1 MADTIKISE
10 LTEYTAEVTDS
21 LLIPLDDGTK
31 TYKVSVG
38 HFNQGAAASAKAYAD
53 KAASSAKNAADSE
66 ANTKQVSQ
74 EITTNTSAA
83 KDAAKE
89 AEDAKNATVQL
100 KADTERA
107 VASIKASVDNAS
119 SSALSAADSADDATE
134 SSTLSKSWAIG
145 GTGKRE
151 DEDVNNAKY
160 WASIAGA
167 AAGGGVLSFNGRSG
181 FVVPADG
188 DYKSE
193 QIKRGDSNVEVSLTA
208 LEETAG
214 DATNVPI
221 GTVVEATEEYPE
233 IFSGETA
240 GVISGKAKKFLAS
253 LKLLVENVDKDLRRL
268 ISNADDKI
276 SNVDKKTS
284 VRLPTQSLTASGGT
298 LTFTDTSITET
309 ALIDVYATIP
319 NISPSSY
326 SVSGT
331 ALTVVFDAQERA
343 FDVCVT
349 VRKS

>member
-10 LTEYTAEVTDS
+10 LTEYTADVTDS

-31 TYKVSVG
+31 TYKVPVG
-38 HFNQGAAASAKAYAD
+38 HFNQGAASSAKAYAD
-53 KAASSAKNAADSE
+53 KAEISARNAATSE
-66 ANTKQVSQ
+66 SNTRQVSQ
-74 EITTNTSAA
+74 EITSNTSEA

-107 VASIKASVDNAS
+107 VASIKTSVQNAS
-119 SSALSAADSADDATE
+119 DSALSAADSADDA
-134 SSTLSKSWAIG
+134 SDSATLSKSWAIG

-193 QIKRGDSNVEVSLTA
+193 QIKRGNSTVEESLTA

-233 IFSGETA
+233 ISSGETA
-240 GVISGKAKKFLAS
+240 GVISGKTKKFLAS
-253 LKLLVENVDKDLRRL
+253 LKLLIETVERDLKL
-268 ISNADDKI
+268 LI

-284 VRLPTQSLTASGGT
+284 KRLPAQSLTAAGGS
-298 LTFTDTSITET
+298 LTFTDDSITDT
-309 ALIDVYATIP
+309 SLIEVYATIP
-319 NISPSSY
+319 NISPSNY
-326 SVSGT
+326 SVTGT
-331 ALTVVFDAQERA
+331 TLTVTFDAQEKA

-349 VRKS
+349 VRKE

>member
-10 LTEYTAEVTDS
+10 LTEYTADVTDS

-31 TYKVSVG
+31 TYKVPVG

-53 KAASSAKNAADSE
+53 KAEISARNAATSE
-66 ANTKQVSQ
+66 SNTRQVAQ
-74 EITTNTSAA
+74 EITSNTSEA

-107 VASIKASVDNAS
+107 VASIKTSVQNAS
-119 SSALSAADSADDATE
+119 DSALSAADSADDA
-134 SSTLSKSWAIG
+134 SDSATLSKSWAIG

-193 QIKRGDSNVEVSLTA
+193 QIKRGNSTVEASLTA

-214 DATNVPI
+214 NATNVPI

-233 IFSGETA
+233 ISSGETA
-240 GVISGKAKKFLAS
+240 GVISGKTKKFLAS
-253 LKLLVENVDKDLRRL
+253 LKLLIETVERDLKL
-268 ISNADDKI
+268 LI

-284 VRLPTQSLTASGGT
+284 KRLPAQSLTAAGGS
-298 LTFTDTSITET
+298 LTFTDDSITDT
-309 ALIDVYATIP
+309 SLIEVYATIP
-319 NISPSSY
+319 NISPSNY
-326 SVSGT
+326 SVTGT
-331 ALTVVFDAQERA
+331 TLTVTFDAQEKA

-349 VRKS
+349 VRKE

>member
-31 TYKVSVG
+31 TYKVPVG
-38 HFNQGAAASAKAYAD
+38 HFNQGAASSAKAYAD
-53 KAASSAKNAADSE
+53 KAAASERNAAASE

-83 KDAAKE
+83 RDAAKE
-89 AEDAKNATVQL
+89 AEDAKNETVQL

-107 VASIKASVDNAS
+107 AASVKASVDNAS
-119 SSALSAADSADDATE
+119 SSAMSAADSADDATD
-134 SSTLSKSWAIG
+134 SATLSKSWAVG

-151 DEDVNNAKY
+151 NEDVNNAKY

-193 QIKRGDSNVEVSLTA
+193 QIKRGDSTVEASLTA

-214 DATNVPI
+214 NATNVPI

-233 IFSGETA
+233 ISSGETA
-240 GVISGKAKKFLAS
+240 GVISGKTKKFLAS
-253 LKLLVENVDKDLRRL
+253 LKLLIENVERDLNL
-268 ISNADDKI
+268 LI

-284 VRLPTQSLTASGGT
+284 KRLPAQSLTAAGGS
-298 LTFTDTSITET
+298 LTFTDDSITDT
-309 ALIDVYATIP
+309 SLIEVYATIP
-319 NISPSSY
+319 NISPSNY
-326 SVSGT
+326 SVTGT
-331 ALTVVFDAQERA
+331 TLTVTFDAQEKA

-349 VRKS
+349 VRKE

>member
-31 TYKVSVG
+31 TYKVPVG
-38 HFNQGAAASAKAYAD
+38 HFNQGAASSAKAYAD
-53 KAASSAKNAADSE
+53 KAASSAKNAAASE
-66 ANTKQVSQ
+66 DNTKQIAQ

-107 VASIKASVDNAS
+107 VSSIKSSVDNAS
-119 SSALSAADSADDATE
+119 SSAMSAADSADDATE
-134 SSTLSKSWAIG
+134 SSKLSKSWAIG

-160 WASIAGA
+160 WASVAGA
-167 AAGGGVLSFNGRSG
+167 AAGGGVLTFNGRSG
-181 FVVPADG
+181 FVLPVDG

-193 QIKRGDSNVEVSLTA
+193 QIKRGDSTVEASLTA

-214 DATNVPI
+214 DATNVQI
-221 GTVVEATEEYPE
+221 GTVVEAVEEYPE
-233 IFSGETA
+233 ISSGETA
-240 GVISGKAKKFLAS
+240 GVISGKTKKFLAS
-253 LKLLVENVDKDLRRL
+253 LKSLIETVERDLKLL
-268 ISNADDKI
+268 I

-284 VRLPTQSLTASGGT
+284 IRLPAQSLTAAGGS
-298 LTFTDTSITET
+298 LTFTDDSITDT
-309 ALIDVYATIP
+309 SLIEVYATIP
-319 NISPSSY
+319 NISPSIY
-326 SVSGT
+326 SVTGST
-331 ALTVVFDAQERA
+331 LTVTFDAQEKA

>member
-21 LLIPLDDGTK
+21 LLIPLDNGTK

-53 KAASSAKNAADSE
+53 KAAASAKNAADSE
-66 ANTKQVSQ
+66 ANTKQVAQ

-83 KDAAKE
+83 RDAAKE
-89 AEDAKNATVQL
+89 AEEAKNATVQL

-107 VASIKASVDNAS
+107 AASVKASVDNAS
-119 SSALSAADSADDATE
+119 SSAMSAADSADDATD
-134 SSTLSKSWAIG
+134 SATLSKSWAVG

-151 DEDVNNAKY
+151 NEDVNNAKY

-193 QIKRGDSNVEVSLTA
+193 QIKRGDSTVEASLTA

-214 DATNVPI
+214 DATNVQI

-233 IFSGETA
+233 ISSGETA
-240 GVISGKAKKFLAS
+240 GVISGKTKKFLAS
-253 LKLLVENVDKDLRRL
+253 LKLL
-268 ISNADDKI
+268 I

-284 VRLPTQSLTASGGT
+284 KRLPAQSLTAAGGS
-298 LTFTDTSITET
+298 LTFTDDSITDT
-309 ALIDVYATIP
+309 SLIEVYATIP
-319 NISPSSY
+319 NISPSNY
-326 SVSGT
+326 SVTGST
-331 ALTVVFDAQERA
+331 LTVTFDAQSSA

-349 VRKS
+349 VRN

>member
-53 KAASSAKNAADSE
+53 KAETSARNAADSE
-66 ANTKQVSQ
+66 SNTKQVAQ
-74 EITTNTSAA
+74 EITSNTSAA

-119 SSALSAADSADDATE
+119 SSATSAADSADDATD
-134 SSTLSKSWAIG
+134 SATLSKSWAIG

-160 WASIAGA
+160 WASVAGA
-167 AAGGGVLSFNGRSG
+167 AAGGGVLTFNGRSG
-181 FVVPADG
+181 FVLPVDG

-193 QIKRGDSNVEVSLTA
+193 QIKRGDSTVEASLTA

-214 DATNVPI
+214 DATNVQI
-221 GTVVEATEEYPE
+221 GTVVEAAEEYPE
-233 IFSGETA
+233 ISSGETA
-240 GVISGKAKKFLAS
+240 GVISGKTKKFLAS
-253 LKLLVENVDKDLRRL
+253 LKRL
-268 ISNADDKI
+268 IEAVERDIKLLI

-284 VRLPTQSLTASGGT
+284 IRLPAQSLTAAGGS
-298 LTFTDTSITET
+298 LTFTDDSITDT
-309 ALIDVYATIP
+309 SLIEVYATIP
-319 NISPSSY
+319 NISPEIY
-326 SVSGT
+326 SVTGT
-331 ALTVVFDAQERA
+331 TLTVTFDAQEKA

-349 VRKS
+349 VRKE

>member
-53 KAASSAKNAADSE
+53 KAETSARNAADSE
-66 ANTKQVSQ
+66 SNTKQVAQ
-74 EITTNTSAA
+74 EITSNTSAA

-119 SSALSAADSADDATE
+119 SSATSAADSADDATD
-134 SSTLSKSWAIG
+134 SATLSKSWAIG

-160 WASIAGA
+160 WASVAGA
-167 AAGGGVLSFNGRSG
+167 AAGGGVLTFNGRSG
-181 FVVPADG
+181 FVLPVDG

-193 QIKRGDSNVEVSLTA
+193 QIKRGDSTVEASLTA

-214 DATNVPI
+214 DATNVQI
-221 GTVVEATEEYPE
+221 GTVVEAAEEYPE
-233 IFSGETA
+233 ISSGETA
-240 GVISGKAKKFLAS
+240 GVISGKTKKFLAS
-253 LKLLVENVDKDLRRL
+253 LKRL
-268 ISNADDKI
+268 IEAVERDLKLLI

-284 VRLPTQSLTASGGT
+284 IRLPAQSLTAAGGS
-298 LTFTDTSITET
+298 LTFTDDSITDT
-309 ALIDVYATIP
+309 SLIEVYATIP
-319 NISPSSY
+319 NISPEIY
-326 SVSGT
+326 SVTGT
-331 ALTVVFDAQERA
+331 TLTVTFDAQEKA

-349 VRKS
+349 VRKE

>member
-10 LTEYTAEVTDS
+10 LTEYTADVTDS

-31 TYKVSVG
+31 TYKVPVG
-38 HFNQGAAASAKAYAD
+38 HFNQGAASSAKAYAD
-53 KAASSAKNAADSE
+53 KAEISARNAATSE
-66 ANTKQVSQ
+66 SNTRQVAQ
-74 EITTNTSAA
+74 EITSNTSEA

-107 VASIKASVDNAS
+107 VASIKTSVDNAS
-119 SSALSAADSADDATE
+119 SSAMSAADSADDATD
-134 SSTLSKSWAIG
+134 SATLSKSWAIG

-193 QIKRGDSNVEVSLTA
+193 QIKRGNSTVEASLTA

-233 IFSGETA
+233 ISSGETA
-240 GVISGKAKKFLAS
+240 GVISGKTKKFLAS
-253 LKLLVENVDKDLRRL
+253 LKLLIETVERDLKL
-268 ISNADDKI
+268 LI

-284 VRLPTQSLTASGGT
+284 KRLPAQSLTAAGGS
-298 LTFTDTSITET
+298 LTFTDDSITDT
-309 ALIDVYATIP
+309 SLIEVYATIP
-319 NISPSSY
+319 NISPSNY
-326 SVSGT
+326 SVTGT
-331 ALTVVFDAQERA
+331 TLTVTFDAQEKA

-349 VRKS
+349 VRKE

>member
-53 KAASSAKNAADSE
+53 KAETSARNAADSE
-66 ANTKQVSQ
+66 SNTKQVAQ
-74 EITTNTSAA
+74 EITSNTSAA

-89 AEDAKNATVQL
+89 TEDAKNATVQL

-119 SSALSAADSADDATE
+119 LSATSAADSADDATD
-134 SSTLSKSWAIG
+134 SATLSKSWAIG

-160 WASIAGA
+160 WASVAGA
-167 AAGGGVLSFNGRSG
+167 AAGGGVLTFNGRSG
-181 FVVPADG
+181 FVLPVDG

-193 QIKRGDSNVEVSLTA
+193 QIKRGDSTVEASLTA

-214 DATNVPI
+214 DATNVQI
-221 GTVVEATEEYPE
+221 GTVVEAAEEYPE
-233 IFSGETA
+233 ISSGETA
-240 GVISGKAKKFLAS
+240 GVISGKTKKFLAS
-253 LKLLVENVDKDLRRL
+253 LKRL
-268 ISNADDKI
+268 IEAVERDLKLLI

-284 VRLPTQSLTASGGT
+284 IRLPAQSLTAAGGS
-298 LTFTDTSITET
+298 LTFTDDSITDT
-309 ALIDVYATIP
+309 SLIEVYATIP
-319 NISPSSY
+319 NISPEIY
-326 SVSGT
+326 SVTGT
-331 ALTVVFDAQERA
+331 TLTVTFDAQESA
-343 FDVCVT
+343 FDVCIT
-349 VRKS
+349 VRN

>member
-10 LTEYTAEVTDS
+10 LTEYTADVTDS

-31 TYKVSVG
+31 TYKVPVG
-38 HFNQGAAASAKAYAD
+38 HFNDGAASSAKAYAD
-53 KAASSAKNAADSE
+53 KAETSARNAATSE
-66 ANTKQVSQ
+66 SNTRQVAQ
-74 EITTNTSAA
+74 EITSNTSAA

-107 VASIKASVDNAS
+107 VASIKTSVQNAS
-119 SSALSAADSADDATE
+119 DSALSASDSADDA
-134 SSTLSKSWAIG
+134 SDSATLSKSWAIG

-181 FVVPADG
+181 FVVPEDG

-193 QIKRGDSNVEVSLTA
+193 QIKRGDSTVEASLTA

-233 IFSGETA
+233 ISSGETA
-240 GVISGKAKKFLAS
+240 GVISGKTKKFLAS
-253 LKLLVENVDKDLRRL
+253 LKLLVKTVERDLKL
-268 ISNADDKI
+268 LI

-284 VRLPTQSLTASGGT
+284 IRLPAQSLTAAGGS
-298 LTFTDTSITET
+298 LTFTDDSITDT
-309 ALIDVYATIP
+309 SLIEVYATIP
-319 NISPSSY
+319 NISPSIY
-326 SVSGT
+326 SVTGST
-331 ALTVVFDAQERA
+331 LTVTFDAQEKA

-349 VRKS
+349 VRKE

>member
-10 LTEYTAEVTDS
+10 LTEYTADVTDS

-31 TYKVSVG
+31 TYKVPVG
-38 HFNQGAAASAKAYAD
+38 HFNQGAASSAKAYAD
-53 KAASSAKNAADSE
+53 KAEISARNAATSE
-66 ANTKQVSQ
+66 SNTRQVAQ
-74 EITTNTSAA
+74 EITSNTSAA

-107 VASIKASVDNAS
+107 ASSVKALVDNAS
-119 SSALSAADSADDATE
+119 SSAMSAADSADDA
-134 SSTLSKSWAIG
+134 SDSAALSKSWAIG

-193 QIKRGDSNVEVSLTA
+193 QIKRGNSTVEASLTA

-233 IFSGETA
+233 ISSGETA
-240 GVISGKAKKFLAS
+240 GVISGKTKKFLAS
-253 LKLLVENVDKDLRRL
+253 LKLLIETVERDLKL
-268 ISNADDKI
+268 LI

-284 VRLPTQSLTASGGT
+284 KRLPAQSLTAAGGS
-298 LTFTDTSITET
+298 LTFTDDSITDT
-309 ALIDVYATIP
+309 SLIEVYATIP
-319 NISPSSY
+319 NISPSNY
-326 SVSGT
+326 SVTGT
-331 ALTVVFDAQERA
+331 TLTVTFDAQEKA

-349 VRKS
+349 VRKE

>member
-21 LLIPLDDGTK
+21 LLIPLDNGTK

-53 KAASSAKNAADSE
+53 KAAASARNAADSE
-66 ANTKQVSQ
+66 SNTKQVAQ
-74 EITTNTSAA
+74 EITANTSAA

-107 VASIKASVDNAS
+107 ASSVKALVDNAS
-119 SSALSAADSADDATE
+119 SSAMSAADSADDA
-134 SSTLSKSWAIG
+134 SDSAALSKSWAIG

-193 QIKRGDSNVEVSLTA
+193 QIKRGNSTVEESLTA

-233 IFSGETA
+233 ISSGETA
-240 GVISGKAKKFLAS
+240 GVISGKTKKFLAS
-253 LKLLVENVDKDLRRL
+253 LKLLIETVERDLKL
-268 ISNADDKI
+268 LI

-284 VRLPTQSLTASGGT
+284 KRLPSQSLTAAGGS
-298 LTFTDTSITET
+298 LTFTDDSITDT
-309 ALIDVYATIP
+309 SLIEVYATIP
-319 NISPSSY
+319 NISPSNY
-326 SVSGT
+326 SVTGT
-331 ALTVVFDAQERA
+331 TLTVTFDAQEKA

-349 VRKS
+349 VRKE

>member
-31 TYKVSVG
+31 TYKVPVG
-38 HFNQGAAASAKAYAD
+38 HFNQGAASSAKAYAD
-53 KAASSAKNAADSE
+53 KAEISARNAATSE
-66 ANTKQVSQ
+66 SNTRQVAQ
-74 EITTNTSAA
+74 EITSNTSEA

-107 VASIKASVDNAS
+107 VASIKTSVDNAS
-119 SSALSAADSADDATE
+119 SSAMSAADSADDA
-134 SSTLSKSWAIG
+134 SDSATLSKSWATG

-193 QIKRGDSNVEVSLTA
+193 QIKRGNSTVEASLTA

-233 IFSGETA
+233 ISSGETA
-240 GVISGKAKKFLAS
+240 GVISGKTKKFLAS
-253 LKLLVENVDKDLRRL
+253 LKLLIETVERDLKL
-268 ISNADDKI
+268 LI

-284 VRLPTQSLTASGGT
+284 KRLPAQSLTSSGGT
-298 LTFTDTSITET
+298 LTFNDSSITT
-309 ALIDVYATIP
+309 TSLIDVYSTIP
-319 NISPSSY
+319 NIAPSNITASA
-326 SVSGT
+326 GT
-331 ALTVVFDAQERA
+331 CTVTFDAQNAA
-343 FDVCVT
+343 FDVCIT
-349 VRKS
+349 VRN

>member
-31 TYKVSVG
+31 TYKVPVG
-38 HFNQGAAASAKAYAD
+38 HFNQGAASSAKAYAD
-53 KAASSAKNAADSE
+53 KAEISARNAATSE
-66 ANTKQVSQ
+66 SNTRQVAQ
-74 EITTNTSAA
+74 EITSNTSAA

-107 VASIKASVDNAS
+107 VASIKTSVDNAS
-119 SSALSAADSADDATE
+119 SSALSAADSADDATD
-134 SSTLSKSWAIG
+134 SATLSKSWAVG

-151 DEDVNNAKY
+151 NEDVNNAKY

-193 QIKRGDSNVEVSLTA
+193 QIKRGNSTVEASLTA

-214 DATNVPI
+214 DATNVPM

-233 IFSGETA
+233 ISSGETA
-240 GVISGKAKKFLAS
+240 GVISGKTKKFLAS
-253 LKLLVENVDKDLRRL
+253 LKLLIETVERDLKL
-268 ISNADDKI
+268 LI

-284 VRLPTQSLTASGGT
+284 KRLPAQSLTAAGGS
-298 LTFTDTSITET
+298 LTFTDDSITNT
-309 ALIDVYATIP
+309 SLIEVYATIP
-319 NISPSSY
+319 NISPSNY
-326 SVSGT
+326 SVTGST
-331 ALTVVFDAQERA
+331 LTVTFDAQERA
-343 FDVCVT
+343 FDVCIT
-349 VRKS
+349 VRN

>member
-10 LTEYTAEVTDS
+10 LTEYTADVTDS

-31 TYKVSVG
+31 TYKVPVG
-38 HFNQGAAASAKAYAD
+38 HFNQGEASSAKAYAD
-53 KAASSAKNAADSE
+53 KAAASAKSAADSE

-83 KDAAKE
+83 MDAAKE

-107 VASIKASVDNAS
+107 AASVKASVDNAS
-119 SSALSAADSADDATE
+119 SSAMSAADSADDATD
-134 SSTLSKSWAIG
+134 SATLSKSWAVG

-151 DEDVNNAKY
+151 NEDVNNAKY

-193 QIKRGDSNVEVSLTA
+193 QIKRGDSTVEASLTA

-214 DATNVPI
+214 DATNVQI
-221 GTVVEATEEYPE
+221 GTVVEAAEEYPE
-233 IFSGETA
+233 ISSGETA
-240 GVISGKAKKFLAS
+240 GVISGKTKKFLAS
-253 LKLLVENVDKDLRRL
+253 LKLLIETVERDLKL
-268 ISNADDKI
+268 LI

-284 VRLPTQSLTASGGT
+284 KRLPAQSLTAAGGS
-298 LTFTDTSITET
+298 LTFTDDFITDTS
-309 ALIDVYATIP
+309 LIEVYATIP
-319 NISPSSY
+319 NISPSNY
-326 SVSGT
+326 SVTGT
-331 ALTVVFDAQERA
+331 TLTVTFDAQEKA

-349 VRKS
+349 VRKE

>member
-21 LLIPLDDGTK
+21 LLIPLDNGTK

-53 KAASSAKNAADSE
+53 KAAASAKNAADSE

-83 KDAAKE
+83 RDAAKE

-107 VASIKASVDNAS
+107 AASVKASVDNAS
-119 SSALSAADSADDATE
+119 SSAMSAADSADDATD
-134 SSTLSKSWAIG
+134 SATLSKSWAVG

-151 DEDVNNAKY
+151 NEDVNNAKY

-193 QIKRGDSNVEVSLTA
+193 QIKRGDSTVEASLTA

-233 IFSGETA
+233 ISSGETA
-240 GVISGKAKKFLAS
+240 GVISGKTKKFLAS
-253 LKLLVENVDKDLRRL
+253 LKLLIETVERDLKL
-268 ISNADDKI
+268 LI

-284 VRLPTQSLTASGGT
+284 KRLPAQSLTAAGGS
-298 LTFTDTSITET
+298 LTFTDDSITDT
-309 ALIDVYATIP
+309 SLIEVYATIP
-319 NISPSSY
+319 NISPSNY
-326 SVSGT
+326 SVNGT
-331 ALTVVFDAQERA
+331 TLTVTFDAQEKA

-349 VRKS
+349 VRKE

>member
-10 LTEYTAEVTDS
+10 LTEYTADVTDS

-31 TYKVSVG
+31 TYKVQVG
-38 HFNQGAAASAKAYAD
+38 HFNQGAASSAKAYAD
-53 KAASSAKNAADSE
+53 KAAASANSAAASE
-66 ANTKQVSQ
+66 ANTKQVAQ

-83 KDAAKE
+83 RDAAKE

-107 VASIKASVDNAS
+107 AASVKASVDNAS
-119 SSALSAADSADDATE
+119 SSAMSAADSADDA
-134 SSTLSKSWAIG
+134 SDSAALSKSWAIG

-193 QIKRGDSNVEVSLTA
+193 QIKRGNSTVEASLTA

-233 IFSGETA
+233 ISSGETA
-240 GVISGKAKKFLAS
+240 GVISGKTKKFLAS
-253 LKLLVENVDKDLRRL
+253 LKLLIENVERDLKL
-268 ISNADDKI
+268 LI

-284 VRLPTQSLTASGGT
+284 KRLPAQSLTAAGGS
-298 LTFTDTSITET
+298 LTFTDDSITDT
-309 ALIDVYATIP
+309 SLIEVYATIP
-319 NISPSSY
+319 NISPSNY
-326 SVSGT
+326 SVTGT
-331 ALTVVFDAQERA
+331 TLTVTFDAQEKA

-349 VRKS
+349 VRKE

>member
-10 LTEYTAEVTDS
+10 LTEYTADVTDS

-31 TYKVSVG
+31 TYKVPVG
-38 HFNQGAAASAKAYAD
+38 HFNQGAASSAKAYAD
-53 KAASSAKNAADSE
+53 KAEISARNAATSE
-66 ANTKQVSQ
+66 SNTRQVAQ
-74 EITTNTSAA
+74 EITSNTSEA

-107 VASIKASVDNAS
+107 VASIKTSVQNAS
-119 SSALSAADSADDATE
+119 DSALSAADSADDA
-134 SSTLSKSWAIG
+134 SDSATLSKSWAIG

-167 AAGGGVLSFNGRSG
+167 VAGGGVLSFNGRSG

-193 QIKRGDSNVEVSLTA
+193 QIKRGNSTVEASLTA

-214 DATNVPI
+214 NATNVPI

-233 IFSGETA
+233 ISSGETA
-240 GVISGKAKKFLAS
+240 GVISGKTKKFLAS
-253 LKLLVENVDKDLRRL
+253 LKLLIETVERDLKL
-268 ISNADDKI
+268 LI

-284 VRLPTQSLTASGGT
+284 KRLPAQSLTAAGGS
-298 LTFTDTSITET
+298 LTFTDDSITDT
-309 ALIDVYATIP
+309 SLIEVYATIP
-319 NISPSSY
+319 NISPSNY
-326 SVSGT
+326 SVTGT
-331 ALTVVFDAQERA
+331 TLTVTFDAQDKA

-349 VRKS
+349 VRKE

>member
-31 TYKVSVG
+31 TYKVPVG
-38 HFNQGAAASAKAYAD
+38 HFNQGAASSAKAYAD
-53 KAASSAKNAADSE
+53 KAAASSRSAAASE
-66 ANTKQVSQ
+66 ANTKQVAQ

-83 KDAAKE
+83 RDAAKE

-107 VASIKASVDNAS
+107 VASIKVSVDNAS
-119 SSALSAADSADDATE
+119 SSAMSAADSADDATN
-134 SSTLSKSWAIG
+134 SATLSKSWAVG

-151 DEDVNNAKY
+151 NEDVNNAKY

-193 QIKRGDSNVEVSLTA
+193 QIKRGNSTVEASLTA

-233 IFSGETA
+233 ISSGETA
-240 GVISGKAKKFLAS
+240 GVISGKTKKFLAS
-253 LKLLVENVDKDLRRL
+253 LKRL
-268 ISNADDKI
+268 IETVERDLKLLI

-284 VRLPTQSLTASGGT
+284 KRLPAQSLTAAGGS
-298 LTFTDTSITET
+298 LTFTDDSITDT
-309 ALIDVYATIP
+309 SLIEVYATIP
-319 NISPSSY
+319 NISPSNY
-326 SVSGT
+326 SVTGST
-331 ALTVVFDAQERA
+331 LTVTFDAQEKA

-349 VRKS
+349 VRKE

>member
-10 LTEYTAEVTDS
+10 LTEYTADVTDS

-31 TYKVSVG
+31 TYKVPVG
-38 HFNQGAAASAKAYAD
+38 HFNQGAASSAKAYAD
-53 KAASSAKNAADSE
+53 KAEISARNAATSE
-66 ANTKQVSQ
+66 SNTRQVAQ
-74 EITTNTSAA
+74 EITSNTSAA

-89 AEDAKNATVQL
+89 AEEAKNATVQL

-107 VASIKASVDNAS
+107 VASIKTSVQNAS
-119 SSALSAADSADDATE
+119 DSALSAADSADDA
-134 SSTLSKSWAIG
+134 SDSATLSKSWAIG

-193 QIKRGDSNVEVSLTA
+193 QIKRGNSTVEASLTA

-214 DATNVPI
+214 NATNVPI

-233 IFSGETA
+233 ISSGETA
-240 GVISGKAKKFLAS
+240 GVISGKTKKFLAS
-253 LKLLVENVDKDLRRL
+253 LKLLIETVERDLKL
-268 ISNADDKI
+268 LI

-284 VRLPTQSLTASGGT
+284 KRLPAQSLTAAGGS
-298 LTFTDTSITET
+298 LTFTDDSITDT
-309 ALIDVYATIP
+309 SLIEVYATIP
-319 NISPSSY
+319 NISPSNY
-326 SVSGT
+326 SVTGT
-331 ALTVVFDAQERA
+331 TLTVTFDAQDKA

-349 VRKS
+349 VRKE

>member
-21 LLIPLDDGTK
+21 LLIPLDNGTK

-38 HFNQGAAASAKAYAD
+38 HFNQGAASSAKAYAD
-53 KAASSAKNAADSE
+53 KAETSARNAATSE
-66 ANTKQVSQ
+66 SNTRQVAQ
-74 EITTNTSAA
+74 EITSNTSAA

-107 VASIKASVDNAS
+107 ASSVKALVDNAS
-119 SSALSAADSADDATE
+119 SSAMSAADSADDA
-134 SSTLSKSWAIG
+134 SDSAALSKSWAIG

-193 QIKRGDSNVEVSLTA
+193 QIKRGNSTVEASLTA

-233 IFSGETA
+233 ISSGETA
-240 GVISGKAKKFLAS
+240 GVISGKTKKFLAS
-253 LKLLVENVDKDLRRL
+253 LKLLIETVERDLKL
-268 ISNADDKI
+268 LI

-284 VRLPTQSLTASGGT
+284 KRLPAQSLTAAGGS
-298 LTFTDTSITET
+298 LTFTDDSITDT
-309 ALIDVYATIP
+309 SLIEVYATIP
-319 NISPSSY
+319 NISPSNY
-326 SVSGT
+326 SVTGT
-331 ALTVVFDAQERA
+331 TLTVTFDAQEKA

-349 VRKS
+349 VRKE

>member
-31 TYKVSVG
+31 TYKVPVG
-38 HFNQGAAASAKAYAD
+38 HFNQGAASSAKAYAD
-53 KAASSAKNAADSE
+53 KAETSARNAATSE
-66 ANTKQVSQ
+66 SNTRQVAQ
-74 EITTNTSAA
+74 EITSNTSAA

-107 VASIKASVDNAS
+107 VASIKTSVQNAS
-119 SSALSAADSADDATE
+119 DSALSAADSADDA
-134 SSTLSKSWAIG
+134 SDSATLSKSWATG

-181 FVVPADG
+181 FVVSEDG

-193 QIKRGDSNVEVSLTA
+193 QIQRGDSNVEASLTA

-233 IFSGETA
+233 ISSGETA
-240 GVISGKAKKFLAS
+240 GVISGKTKKFLAS
-253 LKLLVENVDKDLRRL
+253 LKLLIENVERDLKL
-268 ISNADDKI
+268 LI

-284 VRLPTQSLTASGGT
+284 KRLPAQSLTAAGGS
-298 LTFTDTSITET
+298 LTFTDDSITDT
-309 ALIDVYATIP
+309 SLIEVYATIP
-319 NISPSSY
+319 NISPSNY
-326 SVSGT
+326 SVTGT
-331 ALTVVFDAQERA
+331 TLTVTFDAQEKA

-349 VRKS
+349 IRN

>member
-31 TYKVSVG
+31 TYKVPVG
-38 HFNQGAAASAKAYAD
+38 HFNQGAASSAKAYAD
-53 KAASSAKNAADSE
+53 KAASSAKSAAASE
-66 ANTKQVSQ
+66 ANTKQVAQ

-83 KDAAKE
+83 RDAAKE
-89 AEDAKNATVQL
+89 AEDAKNATIQL

-119 SSALSAADSADDATE
+119 SSAMSAADSADDATN
-134 SSTLSKSWAIG
+134 SATLSKSWAVG

-151 DEDVNNAKY
+151 NEDVNNAKY

-193 QIKRGDSNVEVSLTA
+193 QIKRGNSTVEASLTA

-233 IFSGETA
+233 ISSGETA
-240 GVISGKAKKFLAS
+240 GVISGKTKKFLAS
-253 LKLLVENVDKDLRRL
+253 LKRL
-268 ISNADDKI
+268 IETVERDIKLLI

-284 VRLPTQSLTASGGT
+284 KRLPAQSLTAAGGS
-298 LTFTDTSITET
+298 LTFTDDSITDT
-309 ALIDVYATIP
+309 SLIEVYATIP
-319 NISPSSY
+319 NISPSNY
-326 SVSGT
+326 SVTGST
-331 ALTVVFDAQERA
+331 LTVTFDAQEKA

-349 VRKS
+349 VRKE

>member
-31 TYKVSVG
+31 TYKVPVG
-38 HFNQGAAASAKAYAD
+38 HFNQGAASSAKAYAD
-53 KAASSAKNAADSE
+53 KAEISARNAATSE
-66 ANTKQVSQ
+66 SNTRQVAQ

-83 KDAAKE
+83 RDAAKE

-107 VASIKASVDNAS
+107 VASIKTSVQNAS
-119 SSALSAADSADDATE
+119 DSALSAADSADDATD
-134 SSTLSKSWAIG
+134 SSTLSKSWAVG

-151 DEDVNNAKY
+151 NEDVNNAKY

-193 QIKRGDSNVEVSLTA
+193 QIKRGNSTVEASLTA

-233 IFSGETA
+233 ISSGETA
-240 GVISGKAKKFLAS
+240 GVISGKTKKFLAS
-253 LKLLVENVDKDLRRL
+253 LKLLVSTVERDLKL
-268 ISNADDKI
+268 LI

-284 VRLPTQSLTASGGT
+284 KRLPAQSLTSAGGS
-298 LTFTDTSITET
+298 LTFTDDSITDT
-309 ALIDVYATIP
+309 SLIEVYATIP
-319 NISPSSY
+319 NISPSNY
-326 SVSGT
+326 SVTGT
-331 ALTVVFDAQERA
+331 TLTVTFDAQEKA

-349 VRKS
+349 VRKE